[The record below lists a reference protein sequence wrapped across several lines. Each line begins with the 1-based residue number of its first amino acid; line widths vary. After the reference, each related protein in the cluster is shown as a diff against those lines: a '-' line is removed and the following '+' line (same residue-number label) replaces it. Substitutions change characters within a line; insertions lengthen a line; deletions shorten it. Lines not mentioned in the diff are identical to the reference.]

1 MLSAPDLT
9 AAPDGLPD
17 RRVALAR
24 AGDEAAFGELIR
36 EHQNMIHALAYR
48 MTGSTEDAADLA
60 QDTFVKAWQRLG
72 TFRGDC
78 SFGTWVHRIALNLCL
93 NWRERTER
101 SRRVNA
107 GLEQEAQMSSPAGHD
122 LAGREAERLRRVNEA
137 LQRLKP
143 ADRAAV
149 VLTVFEGLN
158 HAKAARQLGCAET
171 TVSWRVWLARRQ
183 LRKWLSDL
191 GPDSPEDSA

>member
-1 MLSAPDLT
+1 MLSAPSPT

-24 AGDEAAFGELIR
+24 AGDEGAFGELVR
-36 EHQNMIHALAYR
+36 EHQHMIHALTYR
-48 MTGSTEDAADLA
+48 MTGSAEDAADLA
-60 QDTFVKAWQRLG
+60 QDTFVKAWQRLD
-72 TFRGDC
+72 TFRGDS
-78 SFGTWVHRIALNLCL
+78 SFGTWLHRIALNLCL
-93 NWRERTER
+93 NWRQRTER
-101 SRRVNA
+101 VRQLHA
-107 GLEQEAQMSSPAGHD
+107 GLEEETGTSPAPGGD
-122 LAGREAERLRRVNEA
+122 IESLEAERLRRVNEA
-137 LQRLKP
+137 LQRLSP

-158 HAKAARQLGCAET
+158 HAQAARQLDCAET
-171 TVSWRVWLARRQ
+171 TVSWRVWTARRK